1 MHRWLPIMR
10 IQICEAYHGLGAALN
25 WEENQNLLV
34 VGIGAIAIDHF
45 LKSFKKSI
53 KSLNTITESI

>member
-1 MHRWLPIMR
+1 MAWVLLLIGRKH
-10 IQICEAYHGLGAALN
+10 
-25 WEENQNLLV
+25 QNLLV